1 VVSKFVKVYSD
12 FMKIT
17 IDGIIFSL
25 QRHGGISV
33 YFKQLLSYLSLS
45 KSESTLLLHNPLLQP
60 LMEKNWSEVLMV
72 RQSSRYLERY
82 RNCRVPKK
90 TAVFHSSYYRNP
102 SRNNIPTVVTVHDF
116 IYEEF
121 INGPRGWVHTAQK
134 NSAIR
139 SAQAIICNSESTKD
153 DLLKYVGVRSDQLV
167 YVTHLA
173 ASASFF
179 SFNLKSE
186 YLPFVLFVG
195 NRAGYKN
202 FSLVLKAMEFLPELE
217 LHCVGGGAIQS
228 LELQNISDA
237 VVNRV
242 KHLGLVTDEK
252 LNELYNNAVCLVYP
266 SSYEGFGIPVV
277 EAMKAGCPVVCTNC
291 KAVIEIG
298 GNALTVVKDDDPRLM
313 AEAILETMSS
323 SRDLLIQKG
332 EIISQRYSWENT
344 HRQTLAV
351 YKSLGA

>member
-1 VVSKFVKVYSD
+1 
-12 FMKIT
+12 MKTSIC

-33 YFKQLLSYLSLS
+33 YFKELLSYLSSRKCGYIMLFQNS
-45 KSESTLLLHNPLLQP
+45 LLQP
-60 LMEKNWSEVLMV
+60 IIEMDLSGGLMEVQV
-72 RQSSRYLERY
+72 SRFLERY
-82 RNCRVPKK
+82 RKCHLPHNSS
-90 TAVFHSSYYRNP
+90 VFHSSYYRTPIRNDIP
-102 SRNNIPTVVTVHDF
+102 SVVTVHDF
-116 IYEEF
+116 IYEKF
-121 INGPRGWVHTAQK
+121 INGPRSWVHTAQK

-153 DLLKYVGVRSDQLV
+153 DLLKYVGVRSDQSV

-173 ASASFF
+173 ASDNFYHL
-179 SFNLKSE
+179 NLKSD

-195 NRAGYKN
+195 QRAGYKN

-252 LNELYNNAVCLVYP
+252 LNELYNSAVCLVYP